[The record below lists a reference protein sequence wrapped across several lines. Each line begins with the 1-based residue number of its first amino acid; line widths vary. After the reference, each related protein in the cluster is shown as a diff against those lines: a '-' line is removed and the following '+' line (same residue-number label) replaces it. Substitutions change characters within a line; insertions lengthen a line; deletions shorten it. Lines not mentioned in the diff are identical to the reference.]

1 MNLRNQDIIE
11 LKDDSESSFEES
23 ESPETPSE
31 IPTLP
36 EKKLFKENKN
46 NNLIKV
52 NENDEIN
59 NSDSKIRNNFLNI
72 IERLKNSLQ
81 TFMEEIRDIKKDVNE
96 GYQSYDNTNINHINH
111 SINADIEETFMSNN
125 KTMFIEEKKKE
136 LNDEYFINDADIKKM
151 VEMNE
156 KNNNTIKDENITN
169 FSSENNNNFIL
180 NNVKKKI
187 DLSGISLK
195 KSKPKKRKVKIIK
208 KRKIKDNKNKET
220 KKKIKKNINKI
231 MFDNKCEICGIELP
245 KFKKPFG
252 KCDKCKNF
260 NI

>member
-36 EKKLFKENKN
+36 QKKLFKENKN
-46 NNLIKV
+46 NNLIKA
-52 NENDEIN
+52 NGNDEIK
-59 NSDSKIRNNFLNI
+59 NSENKIRNNFLNI
-72 IERLKNSLQ
+72 IDRLENCLQ

-96 GYQSYDNTNINHINH
+96 GYQSYGNTNINH

-136 LNDEYFINDADIKKM
+136 LNDEFFINETDIKKM
-151 VEMNE
+151 VEINE
-156 KNNNTIKDENITN
+156 KNNNIIKDENITN

-180 NNVKKKI
+180 NNMKKKI

-208 KRKIKDNKNKET
+208 KRKNKINRNKET
-220 KKKIKKNINKI
+220 KKKIKKNIHKI

-252 KCDKCKNF
+252 KCDKCKNLK
-260 NI
+260 I